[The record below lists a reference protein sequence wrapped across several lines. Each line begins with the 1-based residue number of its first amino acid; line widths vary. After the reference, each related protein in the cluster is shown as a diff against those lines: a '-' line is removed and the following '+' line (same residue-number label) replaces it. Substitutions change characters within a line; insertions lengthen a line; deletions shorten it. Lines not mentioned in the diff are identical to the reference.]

1 MKETNTENNV
11 ETVYEVRLTPLPP
24 RGAKVVRIALNA
36 SHIIICEMSNC
47 EPCVWVGIGNE
58 NPATT
63 FIT

>member
-11 ETVYEVRLTPLPP
+11 ETVDEVRLTPLPP
-24 RGAKVVRIALNA
+24 RGTEIVWVALNA

-47 EPCVWVGIGNE
+47 EPCVWAGIGNE
-58 NPATT
+58 NQATT